1 MESTVIII
9 LATGINTPRI
19 GGRRLCTRGFTLIEL
34 LLVIALI
41 SLAGTVFVLNFNRLL
56 SGSENEALEDSLR
69 RAVFT
74 ARFEAAARRIET
86 ALHWDPEAGLLV
98 ISEHTSGAQLQSIL
112 LASDFGQGGSG
123 QILFYA
129 TQTRAGIAA
138 PFGSPQ
144 GDTLT
149 HLRFAPDR
157 SGTPFK
163 AVITRPGT
171 SPIEM
176 VFDPFSG
183 FLLGKEETR
192 L

>member
-1 MESTVIII
+1 MITT
-9 LATGINTPRI
+9 LATGIKTPHI
-19 GGRRLCTRGFTLIEL
+19 VGRRLSTCGFTLIEL

-56 SGSENEALEDSLR
+56 SGSDSEALEDSLR
-69 RAVFT
+69 RAVSA

-86 ALHWDPEAGLLV
+86 TLHWDREAGQLI
-98 ISEHTSGAQLQSIL
+98 ISEHASGAQLHSISL
-112 LASDFGQGGSG
+112 DSDFGQGGSG
-123 QILFYA
+123 QLRFHA
-129 TQTRAGIAA
+129 TQTQAGIAA

-144 GDTLT
+144 GETLT
-149 HLRFAPDR
+149 NIRFAPDR

-163 AVITRPGT
+163 AVITSPGT

-183 FLLGKEETR
+183 MLLGNERTR